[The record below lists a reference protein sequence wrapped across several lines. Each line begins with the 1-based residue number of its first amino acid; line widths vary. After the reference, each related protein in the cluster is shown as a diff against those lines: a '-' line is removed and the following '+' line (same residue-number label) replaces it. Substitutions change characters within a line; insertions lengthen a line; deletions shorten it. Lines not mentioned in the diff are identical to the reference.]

1 MRRFLIITLAIAF
14 IFSLCAVPVSATSFE
29 LSAPSK
35 LSYIKNTSR
44 KPEYFLYF
52 NSYRIYDSDE
62 GRVYTGGSSGFD
74 RFTYRLVNNGVE
86 SDLWSIGSSNV
97 YPSTSIY
104 PEGVTNSNYLWI
116 RDGNNRSNDLTFA
129 SFVYE
134 GIMLPVTGQ
143 YLKVTISFF
152 SFLENIP
159 SYYNYLLDSSNLCY
173 LCDDNSGG
181 TGDLYSLPRLSAS
194 SVSFTD
200 KGNNFYEYNF
210 YFNYNGIDPSLFTSD
225 NICLAVRIPFYFADN
240 SRYSNGVTVYSPASL
255 PTSYDILTVGGYE
268 QELKSIE
275 NAIYTSNQQLIDLYT
290 TQSEQ
295 DVTYVL
301 KLDNSN
307 SELENSIFDY
317 QSAAAPVQQ
326 IRDQFTTPPLGD
338 SVNQVFDDFSPS
350 GVKSVF
356 SLGWVISA
364 VGLVFSFCVV
374 RLILYGTKEG

>member
-1 MRRFLIITLAIAF
+1 MRRFLIITLSIAF

-74 RFTYRLVNNGVE
+74 RFSYLLVNNGVQ
-86 SDLWSIGSSNV
+86 SALWSIGSSNV
-97 YPSTSIY
+97 YPSTSIH
-104 PEGVTNSNYLWI
+104 PDGATTSNFLWI

-159 SYYNYLLDSSNLCY
+159 SYYNYLLNSSNLCY
-173 LCDDNSGG
+173 LCDDNSG

-194 SVSFTD
+194 SVSITD

-275 NAIYTSNQQLIDLYT
+275 NAIYTSNQTLVDLYT
-290 TQSEQ
+290 NESDEDKTFVIQLE
-295 DVTYVL
+295 
-301 KLDNSN
+301 NSN
-307 SELENSIFDY
+307 SLLDQGVKDY
-317 QSAAAPVQQ
+317 QSAAAPVEQ
-326 IRDQFTTPPLGD
+326 IRDQFIAPPLKD
-338 SVNQVFDDFSPS
+338 LVSDNLDELQTAD
-350 GVKSVF
+350 VKDLF
-356 SLGWVISA
+356 SLPWLISA
-364 VGLVFSFCVV
+364 IGIVFSFAIIRV
-374 RLILYGTKEG
+374 ILYGTKE

>member
-1 MRRFLIITLAIAF
+1 MRRVLIFLLAIVIF
-14 IFSLCAVPVSATSFE
+14 IPLSAVSVSATSFE
-29 LSAPSK
+29 LAAPYK

-44 KPEYFLYF
+44 NPQYFLYF

-62 GRVYTGGSSGFD
+62 GRVYTGGSSGFE

-86 SDLWSIGSSNV
+86 SDLWSLGSSNV
-97 YPSTSIY
+97 YPSTLIS
-104 PEGVTNSNYLWI
+104 PDGATKSNFLWI

-134 GIMLPVTGQ
+134 GIVLPVTGQ

-159 SYYNYLLDSSNLCY
+159 SYYNYLLDPSYLCF
-173 LCDDNSGG
+173 LCDDNSG
-181 TGDLYSLPRLSAS
+181 TGDVYSLPRLSAS
-194 SVSFTD
+194 SVSITN

-240 SRYSNGVTVYSPASL
+240 SRYSNGVTVYAPASL
-255 PTSYDILTVGGYE
+255 PSAYEIITIGGYD
-268 QELKSIE
+268 QELNSIK

-290 TQSEQ
+290 TQSEE

-364 VGLVFSFCVV
+364 VGLVFSFCLV